1 MRTGV
6 RVYPSSRDVAG
17 GPRAR
22 AGGRRL
28 VHRGAAPVQLRAQLR
43 RTPCQMYRA
52 TSASES
58 SGGVYF
64 APAVVSAMAR
74 TSCERPTVLVAYMWN
89 S

>member
-43 RTPCQMYRA
+43 RTPCQMYRV

-58 SGGVYF
+58 SGGRLPR
-64 APAVVSAMAR
+64 A
-74 TSCERPTVLVAYMWN
+74 EVAYLYG
-89 S
+89 SEKIKIFLHDVIEPLL

>member
-1 MRTGV
+1 M
-6 RVYPSSRDVAG
+6 
-17 GPRAR
+17 
-22 AGGRRL
+22 
-28 VHRGAAPVQLRAQLR
+28 QLRAQLR

-58 SGGVYF
+58 SGGRLPRAEVAFLYGSDGGGFPVRTAQRGGGSF
-64 APAVVSAMAR
+64 APAVVSAMAS

>member
-6 RVYPSSRDVAG
+6 RVNPSSRDVAG

-43 RTPCQMYRA
+43 RTPCQMYFPVRKWLFYTEA
-52 TSASES
+52 T
-58 SGGVYF
+58 G
-64 APAVVSAMAR
+64 VSAMAS

>member
-43 RTPCQMYRA
+43 RTPCQIAKELSAQLRLRNRNFFRLRRA
-52 TSASES
+52 FLAIFLSQ
-58 SGGVYF
+58 
-64 APAVVSAMAR
+64 
-74 TSCERPTVLVAYMWN
+74 N
-89 S
+89 SQIIA